1 MSKRAS
7 LKGRGVDIFTNPE
20 ESEQKTS
27 TPARQHTGKPE
38 QLIKS
43 TFYLEAGAVEKLEK
57 FWLDLRIKAK
67 GKKISKS
74 HIVSQALIKT
84 IEDLKG
90 QPLEKVLTHFD

>member
-7 LKGRGVDIFTNPE
+7 LKGKGKDIFFPE
-20 ESEQKTS
+20 ESTQQDS
-27 TPARQHTGKPE
+27 TPSHQHTGKPE

-43 TFYLEAGAVEKLEK
+43 TFYLEVGAVEKLEK

-84 IEDLKG
+84 IEDLNG
-90 QPLEKVLTHFD
+90 QSLEKVLAHFD